1 MCLFCDIIV
10 NFFEVDFMLCMKFVL
25 ILICDLFLKDMGSNS
40 LIYKLSIIKVINNK
54 FENYI
59 V

>member
-1 MCLFCDIIV
+1 MCLFCDIII

>member
-1 MCLFCDIIV
+1 MCLFCDIII
-10 NFFEVDFMLCMKFVL
+10 NFFEVDFMLCIKFVL